1 MAQKFKC
8 SMQKKIESFRTRA
21 EDINDVINNNAAK
34 AGRYGK
40 AQNVLNYNRNND
52 QSRQVHEFLVQYIPS
67 KYGVE
72 WSDTVSDQH
81 KFWFKDKGKAQE
93 FVDVLVKYAD
103 LPAKDV
109 TMGRS
114 VGNFGRTNP
123 RVGWYIFKAFKSC
136 PEWKADFQ
144 EFINGDIREPIASL
158 KNDVERERS
167 VTPEQ
172 KKFNSDL
179 EDFKD
184 ELSDVIRNALKLSVE
199 VTYYPHGNPGD
210 DNFAV
215 MVDHNGVSDTSK
227 SITNVVNRLVR
238 KNNTIPGGKS
248 VDLDAAA
255 ETLADLENALG

>member
-1 MAQKFKC
+1 MTKFNC

-21 EDINDVINNNAAK
+21 EGIDDVINNNAAK
-34 AGRYGK
+34 AGRYGNSQD
-40 AQNVLNYNRNND
+40 ALNYNRNND
-52 QSRQVHEFLVQYIPS
+52 QSWQAHKFLDQYIPS
-67 KYGVE
+67 KYDVE
-72 WSDTVSDQH
+72 WSDDVSDQH

-114 VGNFGRTNP
+114 VGNCGRTNP

-136 PEWKADFQ
+136 PEWQADFQ
-144 EFINGDIREPIASL
+144 EYIKDDVRKPVASL

-179 EDFKD
+179 EDFKS

-199 VTYYPHGNPGD
+199 VTYYPHSNPDD

-227 SITNVVNRLVR
+227 SITKVVNRLVR
-238 KNNTIPGGKS
+238 KNNPIPGGKS

-255 ETLADLENALG
+255 KTLADLENALG